1 MPWQFEVCRLVN
13 FVQPDPAGNAHLDYQ
28 GLKTRHRELRDQFPH
43 SLSLRVH
50 RALSWLKR
58 AEQETQDHDARFI
71 FLWVA
76 FNAAYANQVPE
87 GQSSSERSQ
96 FQGFLKRLIDT
107 DSENLLYELVWE
119 RFSGAIRL
127 MIDNQYVF
135 QPFWDYHN
143 GLLSEE
149 TWQSAFRRSKTAA
162 RRALGNMDTLK
173 VMVVMFDRLY
183 TLRNQL
189 LHGGATWNS
198 HVNRSQ
204 LSQGAEIMG
213 QVVPIVIHLMMNDYQ
228 RVWGEP
234 CYPVVD

>member
-1 MPWQFEVCRLVN
+1 LNTVPTT
-13 FVQPDPAGNAHLDYQ
+13 PAEKASLDYEN
-28 GLKTRHRELRDQFPH
+28 LKARHREVRDQFPH

-50 RALSWLKR
+50 RALSWLQR
-58 AEQETQDHDARFI
+58 AEAEKQDHDAQFI

-76 FNAAYANQVPE
+76 FNAAYANQVPDR
-87 GQSSSERSQ
+87 QNSSERKM
-96 FQGFLKRLIDT
+96 FQGFLHRLIES
-107 DSENLLYELVWE
+107 DSQHLLYELVWD
-119 RFSGAIRL
+119 RFPGAIRL

-135 QPFWDYHN
+135 QPFWDFHN
-143 GLLSEE
+143 GLVSEE
-149 TWQSAFRRSKTAA
+149 DWQTAFQKSKSAA
-162 RRALGNMDTLK
+162 RRALGKMDTLK
-173 VMVVMFDRLY
+173 VMMVMFDRLY

-204 LSQGAEIMG
+204 LAQGAEIMG
-213 QVVPIVIHLMMNDYQ
+213 RVVPIVIHLMMNDYQ

>member
-1 MPWQFEVCRLVN
+1 VN
-13 FVQPDPAGNAHLDYQ
+13 HQAAGPPDVGFLDHQ
-28 GLKTRHRELRDQFPH
+28 SLKTRHRETRDRFPH
-43 SLSLRVH
+43 PLNLRVH

-58 AEQETQDHDARFI
+58 AEQETLDHDARFI

-76 FNAAYANQVPE
+76 FNAAYAHQVPDR
-87 GQSSSERSQ
+87 QSSTERKQ
-96 FQGFLKRLIDT
+96 FRGFLDRLIQSDT
-107 DSENLLYELVWE
+107 QNLLYELVWD
-119 RFSGAIRL
+119 RFPGAIRL
-127 MIDNQYVF
+127 MIDNHYVF
-135 QPFWDYHN
+135 QPFWDFHN
-143 GLLSEE
+143 GLVTDEE
-149 TWQSAFRRSKTAA
+149 WQSDFRKSKAAA
-162 RRALGNMDTLK
+162 RRALGGMDTLK
-173 VMVVMFDRLY
+173 VIMIMFDRLY

-213 QVVPIVIHLMMNDYQ
+213 WVVPIVIHLMMNDYQ